1 MLSRRVI
8 RMFSQYKSP
17 QKYYDFQKPSVNT
30 PQDNISLDSMNKK
43 SLTFRKVDL
52 KDYDFV
58 TEESDFDTNRFSLK
72 SYLYTCVF
80 YKERTFTIF
89 AGFLLSW
96 MIFSFISRI
105 IIFLFQKFT
114 LHFSLVGYF
123 GMTEPAFREI
133 ELERK
138 KQRIRYS
145 VLHSFD

>member
-1 MLSRRVI
+1 MLSRRLI
-8 RMFSQYKSP
+8 RAFSQYKSP
-17 QKYYDFQKPSVNT
+17 QKFYDFQKPAINT

-43 SLTFRKVDL
+43 ALTFRKVEL

-72 SYLYTCVF
+72 SYLYTCIF
-80 YKERTFTIF
+80 YKERTFTVF
-89 AGFLLSW
+89 SVFLLSW
-96 MIFSFISRI
+96 MIFTFISKI
-105 IIFLFQKFT
+105 LLFLIQRYT
-114 LHFSLVGYF
+114 LSLSVVGYF

-138 KQRIRYS
+138 RQRIKFS